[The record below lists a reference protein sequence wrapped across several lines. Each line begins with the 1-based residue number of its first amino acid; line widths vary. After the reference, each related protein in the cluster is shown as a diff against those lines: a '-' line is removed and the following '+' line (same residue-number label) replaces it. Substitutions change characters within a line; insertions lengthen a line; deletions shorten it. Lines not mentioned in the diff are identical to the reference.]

1 MTNQDK
7 IAYLKQYKYLD
18 RHIDQMLEEKE
29 RWRTRAEKMTSTWSD
44 MPKGSDGE
52 DQRELAICKM
62 LDCERVVTGMIDDL
76 VDLGREIKEI
86 ISQVDD
92 EILRELLMHRYIEG
106 KKFEEIAVGMNYSW
120 RQIHRLHTRA
130 LNKIMSDNVTF

>member
-1 MTNQDK
+1 
-7 IAYLKQYKYLD
+7 
-18 RHIDQMLEEKE
+18 MLEEKE